1 MISHML
7 INQKSFRAE
16 ILSLWHYCYDN
27 SFLPL
32 PLSLHLFL
40 STFSRSP
47 SVYLPLFSSELPLLV
62 FISPSPL
69 FLFSSLLFSWLR
81 MFLLHILF
89 LTTLTQMV
97 GVMSLEVCGEKL
109 ISGGDDSVIRIWNT
123 NNWTC
128 EQILRA
134 HQVKLFAVCASDSV
148 RSKLIIG

>member
-1 MISHML
+1 
-7 INQKSFRAE
+7 
-16 ILSLWHYCYDN
+16 
-27 SFLPL
+27 
-32 PLSLHLFL
+32 
-40 STFSRSP
+40 
-47 SVYLPLFSSELPLLV
+47 
-62 FISPSPL
+62 
-69 FLFSSLLFSWLR
+69 

-134 HQVKLFAVCASDSV
+134 HQVKSFAVRASDSV